1 MAFGRVA
8 RSVCVVLAFASTPA
22 AGHAQ
27 SAWSRLL
34 HGPATTRAPC
44 ALDNC
49 SSPAAPPL
57 VAQATQPS
65 AAPPGVF
72 DFYLLTLSWSPGFCD
87 SGGAAKAPDQCG
99 VGSGLAFVVHGLW
112 PQFDRG
118 YPSDCNANAPQPSR
132 DALALTHGIFPNE
145 GLARYE
151 WRKHGTCTGLSP
163 QAYFS
168 DVKRARE
175 EIFIPEALQA
185 PREQLTMSP
194 IAIVRAFVAANP
206 GLRADNMAVG
216 CLHGE
221 LQDVKICL
229 SKDLR
234 AFANCEEVTR
244 ATCRGQTVKI
254 APVH

>member
-1 MAFGRVA
+1 MKGGAA
-8 RSVCVVLAFASTPA
+8 SLACIFLALTPA

-27 SAWSRLL
+27 SAWNRFI
-34 HGPATTRAPC
+34 HGPTTPPPC

-49 SSPAAPPL
+49 APTPVKPSIAPPSL
-57 VAQATQPS
+57 PS
-65 AAPPGVF
+65 AVAPGVF

-87 SGGAAKAPDQCG
+87 AGGSAKSPDQCG
-99 VGSGLAFVVHGLW
+99 IGSGLGFVVHGLW
-112 PQFDRG
+112 PQFERG
-118 YPSDCNANAPQPSR
+118 YPGDCNPNAGQPSSI
-132 DALALTHGIFPNE
+132 ALALTHGIFPNE

-163 QAYFS
+163 QAYFA

-175 EIFIPEALQA
+175 EVLIPEALQA
-185 PREQLTMSP
+185 PRAQLSMAP
-194 IAIVRAFVAANP
+194 MELARAFVAANP
-206 GLRADNMAVG
+206 GLRLDNMAVG

-234 AFANCEEVTR
+234 AFANCDEVTR
-244 ATCRGQTVKI
+244 GTCRAQTVTI